1 MYIHITFC
9 VFLEKLL
16 KLFINFS
23 SYDEDNEFVPTIAKY
38 YVNHDDN
45 DNCHH
50 LNDDTYDTKSLEL
63 WKR

>member
-45 DNCHH
+45 DNCDNCHH
-50 LNDDTYDTKSLEL
+50 LNENVDDG
-63 WKR
+63 